1 MEAPG
6 DPAQQSKGGNNDAAK
21 RHADGKSSTSPLKK
35 QQRTDTLTTGKG
47 KKDAEGTGPDNTAI
61 WDLGGTET
69 VGTDA

>member
-6 DPAQQSKGGNNDAAK
+6 DSAQQSKGGNNDAAK
-21 RHADGKSSTSPLKK
+21 RHAEGKSSTSPLK
-35 QQRTDTLTTGKG
+35 QQRTDTLPSGKG